1 MGSRIEDGCVS
12 GLCRLSLLAHACCL
26 ALTILLQPLLS
37 LGQSGA
43 PFSGFRTIPFADY
56 PPEIDGKGDE
66 WSGDSIFRFR
76 IQHPVPTH
84 ANQLSVQLQWDAQSL
99 YLYAEIEDDRLVRL
113 TSDSSHRYL
122 NDAVELYLD
131 PLDDSGNRMD
141 INDYQYIVDFTG
153 AAAVLKG
160 DKASIQDTSK
170 TAPKEL
176 GIATVAFQCATT
188 KLLDENGEER
198 GYSVEMS
205 VPFAAMGAVPKEG
218 MGLKID
224 FCVDDADSMV
234 NLKTWPD
241 TVNLPLFF
249 CSNWEGYLDF
259 SFPDHWRHFRLV
271 GGPSPMHRIGN
282 LVGKNW
288 VVVILALVSIA
299 GIVIYVQARRI
310 AELKD
315 VMPRRTMNPGV
326 VEGIMA
332 EPSAETQAA
341 MVAND
346 AKAAEIEDSS
356 EEAGKESP
364 LKLQGAKHPVVARC
378 RQVVLE
384 RLDQDLMMEELASEC
399 AVSLRQLQR
408 IFKDEMGM
416 GPGSFVVIIKME
428 RAAELL
434 RSGQYNVSEAAWALG
449 FQDGSYFSRVFKKYH
464 GVSPK
469 SFMAA

>member
-1 MGSRIEDGCVS
+1 
-12 GLCRLSLLAHACCL
+12 
-26 ALTILLQPLLS
+26 
-37 LGQSGA
+37 
-43 PFSGFRTIPFADY
+43 
-56 PPEIDGKGDE
+56 
-66 WSGDSIFRFR
+66 
-76 IQHPVPTH
+76 
-84 ANQLSVQLQWDAQSL
+84 
-99 YLYAEIEDDRLVRL
+99 
-113 TSDSSHRYL
+113 
-122 NDAVELYLD
+122 
-131 PLDDSGNRMD
+131 
-141 INDYQYIVDFTG
+141 
-153 AAAVLKG
+153 
-160 DKASIQDTSK
+160 
-170 TAPKEL
+170 
-176 GIATVAFQCATT
+176 
-188 KLLDENGEER
+188 
-198 GYSVEMS
+198 MS

-224 FCVDDADSMV
+224 FCVDDADSLV

-241 TVNLPLFF
+241 SVHLPLFF

-271 GGPSPMHRIGN
+271 GGPSPMRRIGN
-282 LVGKNW
+282 LVGQNW
-288 VVVILALVSIA
+288 VIVILALVSIA

-341 MVAND
+341 MVANEARLPEPDD
-346 AKAAEIEDSS
+346 ASEPEEIEQN
-356 EEAGKESP
+356 AVQR
-364 LKLQGAKHPVVARC
+364 LQGAKHPVVARC
-378 RQVVLE
+378 RQVVLD
-384 RLDQDLMMEELASEC
+384 RLDQDLKMEELASEC

-434 RSGQYNVSEAAWALG
+434 RSGQCNVSEAAWALG